1 MHTIPQHP
9 HSQRLGRMSAPD
21 QRQPLEVYYTVIEY
35 KSIAVF
41 CIYLITHRKIISL
54 GMLNHLCY
62 LLSLS

>member
-1 MHTIPQHP
+1 
-9 HSQRLGRMSAPD
+9 MSAPD

-41 CIYLITHRKIISL
+41 CIYTQKDHFFI